1 MVLTLLCGWSLWRAF
16 QSPLGP
22 VFLVF
27 LLLALALAAPVPL
40 LIYRAYALY
49 KASYQLEPDGIRL
62 NWGLRVE
69 EIPIDAILWVRQVEE
84 LAPTVHPLEL
94 ALQEGPQ
101 VDAIAPV
108 DSAQEAGTPRLP
120 IPRARWP
127 GSVLGRLR
135 LANGEWIEFMAATS
149 QGMVLIAT
157 PGKLYAISPENPAE
171 FRKAYQ
177 RLAEQASL
185 ASLLPRS
192 LYPSFLLARI
202 WYDLPARSL
211 LAGGLALS
219 LVLLV
224 WAGLA
229 APGLEQ
235 VSLGF
240 NPDGSLREAVP
251 SVQLMLLPLLSL
263 FFFLVDLLLGLFF
276 YRRDGDLAPTIALRS
291 GASLPLGHVLAYL
304 LWSSQVLTG
313 LVFIF
318 ALIFLLRVQ

>member
-1 MVLTLLCGWSLWRAF
+1 
-16 QSPLGP
+16 LGP
-22 VFLVF
+22 AFLVF
-27 LLLALALAAPVPL
+27 LLLALALAAPVPVL
-40 LIYRAYALY
+40 LYRAFALY

-84 LAPTVHPLEL
+84 LVPAVRPAGL
-94 ALQEGPQ
+94 ALQEEPQ
-101 VDAIAPV
+101 ADVVPQKV
-108 DSAQEAGTPRLP
+108 GNREAVTPALP
-120 IPRARWP
+120 LPWARWP
-127 GSVLGRLR
+127 GAVLGRRR
-135 LANGEWIEFMAATS
+135 LANGEWIEFLAATS
-149 QGMVLIAT
+149 RGLVLIAT
-157 PGKLYAISPENPAE
+157 PGKLYAVSPENPAE

-177 RLAEQASL
+177 RLAEQGALTSL
-185 ASLLPRS
+185 PPRS
-192 LYPSFLLARI
+192 LYPSFLLARV

-211 LAGGLALS
+211 LAAGLALS

-224 WAGLA
+224 WVGLA

-240 NPDGSLREAVP
+240 NPDGGLREPVP

-263 FFFLVDLLLGLFF
+263 FFFLLDLLLGLFF
-276 YRRDGDLAPTIALRS
+276 YRRDGDYAPTIALRS

-318 ALIFLLRVQ
+318 ALFFLLRVQ